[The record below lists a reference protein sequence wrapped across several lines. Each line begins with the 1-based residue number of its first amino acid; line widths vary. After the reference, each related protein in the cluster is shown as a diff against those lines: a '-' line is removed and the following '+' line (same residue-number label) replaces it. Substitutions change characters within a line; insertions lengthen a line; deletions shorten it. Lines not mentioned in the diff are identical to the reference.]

1 MAKIINERGLYFV
14 VLVSIEQCKDD
25 GAPAAINAALILSAK
40 NVKQN

>member
-1 MAKIINERGLYFV
+1 MKEVFILWFWCRLNNA
-14 VLVSIEQCKDD
+14 KDD